1 MSISQYDG
9 TALTNRHM
17 RHSTDT
23 CLEELHAIARRFR
36 FVMEHIRDRDIDLP
50 SGLGILKH
58 FPICCCD
65 KTCVLLVRYLAER
78 GYSQARSVNAMLI
91 RDTTCRHEWVEVD
104 GVIIDITADQFKAR
118 PKQLPVIVSDHSTFH
133 LSYRRAESRQY
144 TSGWTDWNYN
154 EDFRRDLEEFYAVVV
169 QLMDEPTV
177 A

>member
-1 MSISQYDG
+1 M
-9 TALTNRHM
+9 
-17 RHSTDT
+17 
-23 CLEELHAIARRFR
+23 
-36 FVMEHIRDRDIDLP
+36 
-50 SGLGILKH
+50 
-58 FPICCCD
+58 
-65 KTCVLLVRYLAER
+65 LLVRYLAER